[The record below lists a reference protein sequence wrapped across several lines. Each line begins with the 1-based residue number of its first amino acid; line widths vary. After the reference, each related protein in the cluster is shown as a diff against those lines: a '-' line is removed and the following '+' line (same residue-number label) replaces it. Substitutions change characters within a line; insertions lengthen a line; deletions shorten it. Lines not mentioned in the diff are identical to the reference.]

1 MWSIITL
8 LLPLFALIALGYVAG
23 YAKIAKLSWVS
34 VLNLF
39 GFYIA
44 FPALI
49 FKSLAFADIS
59 LQLHGSIF
67 VLQIAIAVAVMGL
80 VYGVCTWLGLNKAD
94 RNTFTIG
101 LYFSNAG
108 YIGISALQLVFGD
121 AAATEGTVIV
131 AAMLLVTLTLGIAVL
146 EASKHKTVHTASII
160 RSIAKNPLIW
170 ATILGFALGLVN
182 FTFPQPAIQFVEL
195 LAATASP
202 TVLVALGIFIALNHP
217 KKHTLQLASLLA
229 VGKVVVMPAAL
240 GLIVLILPNSQW
252 LNTTF
257 IQSVM
262 PVALT
267 TFALSE
273 IYPMN
278 REVVSSSIVLSVLLS
293 FVTIPLAM
301 WLAPLL

>member
-23 YAKIAKLSWVS
+23 YTKIAKLSWVS

-59 LQLHGSIF
+59 LQLHGTILL
-67 VLQIAIAVAVMGL
+67 LQVAIAIGVMGL

-94 RNTFTIG
+94 RNTFTIC

-121 AAATEGTVIV
+121 AAAAEGAVIV
-131 AAMLLVTLTLGIAVL
+131 SAMILVTLTLGIGLL
-146 EASKHKTVHTASII
+146 EASKHRTIHAASIL
-160 RSIAKNPLIW
+160 RSIAKNPLMW
-170 ATILGFALGLVN
+170 ATMIGFAVGFSDLTL
-182 FTFPQPAIQFVEL
+182 PQPVVQFTEL

-217 KKHTLQLASLLA
+217 KKHAVQLASVLA
-229 VGKVVVMPAAL
+229 IGKVVIIPAVIA
-240 GLIVLILPNSQW
+240 IVLLLLPDSHW
-252 LNTTF
+252 LDTTF

-267 TFALSE
+267 AFALSE

-301 WLAPLL
+301 WLVPLL

>member
-1 MWSIITL
+1 MLSIVFL
-8 LLPLFALIALGYVAG
+8 LLPLFGLIGIGYLAG
-23 YAKIAKLSWVS
+23 HHKIAKLTWVS

-59 LQLHGSIF
+59 LQLHGTILL
-67 VLQIAIAVAVMGL
+67 LQLGL
-80 VYGVCTWLGLNKAD
+80 AAGIMLLTYGICTWLGLSKAD

-121 AAATEGTVIV
+121 AAAAEGAVIV
-131 AAMLLVTLTLGIAVL
+131 SAMIVVTLTLGIGLL
-146 EASKHKTVHTASII
+146 EASKHRTIHVTNILRGII
-160 RSIAKNPLIW
+160 RNPLIW
-170 ATILGFALGLVN
+170 ATLAGFAIGFSDVTLPSAVV
-182 FTFPQPAIQFVEL
+182 QFVEL

-202 TVLVALGIFIALNHP
+202 TVLVALGIFMAFNHP
-217 KKHTLQLASLLA
+217 KNHALRQASVLAI
-229 VGKVVVMPAAL
+229 GKVVVIPALL
-240 GLIVLILPNSQW
+240 GVIMWLLPNSHW
-252 LNTTF
+252 LDTTF

-262 PVALT
+262 PVAIT
-267 TFALSE
+267 AFALSE

-278 REVVSSSIVLSVLLS
+278 RSVVSSAIVFSVLLS

>member
-1 MWSIITL
+1 MLSIVFL
-8 LLPLFALIALGYVAG
+8 LLPLFGLIGIGYLAGRTKLAQLNWVA
-23 YAKIAKLSWVS
+23 

-59 LQLHGSIF
+59 LQLHGTILL
-67 VLQIAIAVAVMGL
+67 LQLGIATGIL
-80 VYGVCTWLGLNKAD
+80 LLTYGVCTWLGLAKAD

-108 YIGISALQLVFGD
+108 YIGISALQLVLGD
-121 AAATEGTVIV
+121 AAAAEGAVIV
-131 AAMLLVTLTLGIAVL
+131 SAMIVITLTLGIGLL
-146 EASKHKTVHTASII
+146 ELSKHRHLDMKKILFGIGRNS
-160 RSIAKNPLIW
+160 LIW
-170 ATILGFALGLVN
+170 ATLAGFAVGFSDIAFPSVLV
-182 FTFPQPAIQFVEL
+182 QFVEL

-202 TVLVALGIFIALNHP
+202 TVLVALGIFMALNHP
-217 KKHTLQLASLLA
+217 KKHALQLASLLA
-229 VGKVVVMPAAL
+229 IGKVVIIPALL
-240 GLIVLILPNSQW
+240 GLAIWLLPNSHW
-252 LNTTF
+252 LDTTF

-262 PVALT
+262 PVAIT

-278 REVVSSSIVLSVLLS
+278 RQVVSSSIVLSVLLS
-293 FVTIPLAM
+293 FVTIPLAL
-301 WLAPLL
+301 WLAPRL

>member
-1 MWSIITL
+1 MVSIVFI
-8 LLPLFALIALGYVAG
+8 LLPLFGLIGIGYVAG
-23 YAKIAKLSWVS
+23 HKKIAKPDWVS

-59 LQLHGSIF
+59 LQLHGMILL
-67 VLQIAIAVAVMGL
+67 LQLGIATGIML
-80 VYGVCTWLGLNKAD
+80 LTYGIGTWLGLNKAD
-94 RNTFTIG
+94 RNTYTIG

-121 AAATEGTVIV
+121 AAAAEGAVIV
-131 AAMLLVTLTLGIAVL
+131 SAMIVVTLTLGIGLL
-146 EASKHKTVHTASII
+146 EASKHRAVRLKPILLG
-160 RSIAKNPLIW
+160 IARNPLIW
-170 ATILGFALGLVN
+170 ATLVGFVVGFSSLELPTV
-182 FTFPQPAIQFVEL
+182 IVQFVEL

-202 TVLVALGIFIALNHP
+202 TVLVALGIFMAFNRPKQHALR
-217 KKHTLQLASLLA
+217 QASVLAI
-229 VGKVVVMPAAL
+229 GKVVIIPAIL
-240 GLIVLILPNSQW
+240 GATVWLLPNSDW
-252 LNTTF
+252 LDTTF

-262 PVALT
+262 PVAIT
-267 TFALSE
+267 AFALSE

-278 REVVSSSIVLSVLLS
+278 RPVISSSIVISVLLS

-301 WLAPLL
+301 WLVPLL

>member
-8 LLPLFALIALGYVAG
+8 LLPLFALIALGYLAG
-23 YAKIAKLSWVS
+23 YTKIAKLEWVS

-59 LQLHGSIF
+59 LQLHGTILL
-67 VLQIAIAVAVMGL
+67 LQVAIAIGVMGL

-121 AAATEGTVIV
+121 AAAAEGAVIV
-131 AAMLLVTLTLGIAVL
+131 SAMIVVTLTAGIAVL
-146 EASKHKTVHTASII
+146 EASKHRTIHFKSILAGI
-160 RSIAKNPLIW
+160 GRNPLMW
-170 ATILGFALGLVN
+170 ATLAGFVIGFSNVGLPTAVV
-182 FTFPQPAIQFVEL
+182 QLIEL

-202 TVLVALGIFIALNHP
+202 TVLVALGIFMAFNHP

-229 VGKVVVMPAAL
+229 VGKVVIIPAAL
-240 GLIVLILPNSQW
+240 GLVVWLLPNSAW
-252 LNTTF
+252 LHTTF

-278 REVVSSSIVLSVLLS
+278 RQVVSSSIVLSVLLS

-301 WLAPLL
+301 WLVSLL

>member
-8 LLPLFALIALGYVAG
+8 LLPLFALIALGYLAG
-23 YAKIAKLSWVS
+23 YTKIAKLSWVS

-59 LQLHGSIF
+59 LQLHGTILL
-67 VLQIAIAVAVMGL
+67 LQVAIAVGVMGL
-80 VYGVCTWLGLNKAD
+80 VYGVCTWLGLSKAN

-108 YIGISALQLVFGD
+108 YIGISALQLVYGD
-121 AAATEGTVIV
+121 AAAAEGAVIV
-131 AAMLLVTLTLGIAVL
+131 SAMILITLTFGIGLL
-146 EASKHKTVHTASII
+146 EASKHRTIHAVSIL
-160 RSIAKNPLIW
+160 RGIAKNPLMW
-170 ATILGFALGLVN
+170 ATLIGFAVGFSDLTL
-182 FTFPQPAIQFVEL
+182 PQPVVQFTEL

-217 KKHTLQLASLLA
+217 KKQAVQLASVLA
-229 VGKVVVMPAAL
+229 LGKVVMIPAVIAIVML
-240 GLIVLILPNSQW
+240 MLPDSHW
-252 LNTTF
+252 LDTTF

-267 TFALSE
+267 AFALSE

-293 FVTIPLAM
+293 FITIPLAM

>member
-1 MWSIITL
+1 MWSIVFL
-8 LLPLFALIALGYVAG
+8 LLPLFGLIAIGYLAG
-23 YAKIAKLSWVS
+23 RTSIAKLDWVR

-59 LQLHGSIF
+59 LQLHGSILL
-67 VLQIAIAVAVMGL
+67 LQLGIATGVML
-80 VYGVCTWLGLNKAD
+80 CTYGICTWLGLSAAD

-108 YIGISALQLVFGD
+108 YIGISALQLVFGE
-121 AAATEGTVIV
+121 AAAAEGAVIV
-131 AAMLLVTLTLGIAVL
+131 SAMIMVTLTLGIGLL
-146 EASKHKTVHTASII
+146 EMSKHRTVNLKKILLGI
-160 RSIAKNPLIW
+160 GRNPLIW
-170 ATILGFALGLVN
+170 ATLAGFAVGFSGIVFPYTLV
-182 FTFPQPAIQFVEL
+182 QFVEL

-202 TVLVALGIFIALNHP
+202 TVLVALGIFMALNHP
-217 KKHTLQLASLLA
+217 KKHALQLASVLAIGKVIIIPAGLA
-229 VGKVVVMPAAL
+229 V
-240 GLIVLILPNSQW
+240 IVWLLPNSHW
-252 LNTTF
+252 LDTTF

-262 PVALT
+262 PVAIT
-267 TFALSE
+267 AFALSE

-278 REVVSSSIVLSVLLS
+278 RQVVSSSIVFSVLLS

>member
-1 MWSIITL
+1 MLPIIVL
-8 LLPLFALIALGYVAG
+8 LLPLFGLIVIGYLAG
-23 YAKIAKLSWVS
+23 RTNIAKLEWVH

-59 LQLHGSIF
+59 LKLHGTILL
-67 VLQIAIAVAVMGL
+67 LQLGIAAGVML
-80 VYGVCTWLGLNKAD
+80 LTYGMCTWLKLSKTD

-121 AAATEGTVIV
+121 EAAAEGAVIV
-131 AAMLLVTLTLGIAVL
+131 SAMIMVTLTLGISLLEVSKHRTVNFMKILAGIGRNPLMWATLGGFAVGFSNMNLLAVL
-146 EASKHKTVHTASII
+146 V
-160 RSIAKNPLIW
+160 
-170 ATILGFALGLVN
+170 
-182 FTFPQPAIQFVEL
+182 QFIEL

-202 TVLVALGIFIALNHP
+202 TVLVALGIFMALNHP
-217 KKHTLQLASLLA
+217 KPQALKLASLLA
-229 VGKVVVMPAAL
+229 IGKVVIIPAILA
-240 GLIVLILPNSQW
+240 LIVWLLPNSHW
-252 LNTTF
+252 LDTTF

-262 PVALT
+262 PVAIT
-267 TFALSE
+267 AFALSE
-273 IYPMN
+273 MYPMN
-278 REVVSSSIVLSVLLS
+278 RPVVSSSIVLSVLLS